1 MDYQVTSNKL
11 QKGEDGRDDK
21 LSTVKVSIVKD
32 SSRKDALEVTNM
44 VLSTQN
50 RSDKKEYTKLS

>member
-1 MDYQVTSNKL
+1 MDNDGLS
-11 QKGEDGRDDK
+11 GRDDK

-44 VLSTQN
+44 VLSTHN
-50 RSDKKEYTKLS
+50 RSDKKEYTKVV

>member
-1 MDYQVTSNKL
+1 MKSNKL

-32 SSRKDALEVTNM
+32 SSRKDTLELTNM